1 MITLHILQLLED
13 NGFGTIDAKVNGLYW
28 EELPLDGIGVAIF
41 SRGATI
47 GRGSRNIQA
56 FDLYARGSSNLKG
69 ADTLEKIKEY
79 IDNNYVTCTLP
90 VTPKSTKQY
99 TRVTLEIT
107 GNIEN
112 LGLDEQDRLIFR
124 ISGEAIY
131 DKENN

>member
-1 MITLHILQLLED
+1 MIGLHILQLLED
-13 NGFGTIDAKVNGLYW
+13 NGFGTIDAPVDGLYW
-28 EELPLDGIGVAIF
+28 EVTPLDSQGVTF
-41 SRGATI
+41 MSRGATI
-47 GRGSRNIQA
+47 GRGLRNIQV
-56 FDLYARGSSNLKG
+56 FDLYCRGSSNLRG
-69 ADTLEKIKEY
+69 ADKLEKIKEY

-90 VTPKSTKQY
+90 TTPKSNKQY

-107 GNIEN
+107 GNVEN